1 MLRTPQLSSNC
12 LACFVPFKGP
22 LALITRFRGVSRSQQ
37 NPNLCNRCES
47 HLAVGELHPVTVIT
61 LDFADSVGFGRIRL
75 ESLSQR
81 ELPAVR
87 TKLISLLEQRGALVL
102 PAEASP
108 NGVVQACF
116 NAPVRLDDPLRSG
129 FDALN
134 SAFAWIQDEAIATG
148 LNYPLRAAITKG
160 YVEIFGEPNTN
171 YVCPIGH
178 VTFRAP
184 QLLRYASTGQIV
196 ADPQV
201 AVELGFS
208 AQPDEK
214 AAVIFDQNRSV
225 EDIQNRF
232 PPLPVW
238 SFSFLSQLSG
248 VAMALLAVPCAA
260 MVVAAPGAAALGL
273 ASVFAALLPLWKGI
287 GMSLWPR
294 LAITAFAVVVASVN
308 WIRTELAMRRFRL
321 LQRRLGYPLHLPGR
335 QQLQLRLIRIT
346 SVTVLAL
353 IGLEGVLR
361 VMVMKMPLL

>member
-1 MLRTPQLSSNC
+1 MRWCHKSDASHSTAIIKLSGLLCS
-12 LACFVPFKGP
+12 FKGP

-160 YVEIFGEPNTN
+160 YVEIFGKPNTN
-171 YVCPIGH
+171 SVCPIGH

-208 AQPDEK
+208 AQPDEN
-214 AAVIFDQNRSV
+214 AAVIFDQNRTA
-225 EDIQNRF
+225 EAIQNRF

-238 SFSFLSQLSG
+238 SFSFLVSLVELRWLCSQCR
-248 VAMALLAVPCAA
+248 VRP
-260 MVVAAPGAAALGL
+260 
-273 ASVFAALLPLWKGI
+273 W
-287 GMSLWPR
+287 W
-294 LAITAFAVVVASVN
+294 
-308 WIRTELAMRRFRL
+308 W
-321 LQRRLGYPLHLPGR
+321 QR
-335 QQLQLRLIRIT
+335 QAQLRWV
-346 SVTVLAL
+346 SHQC
-353 IGLEGVLR
+353 LR
-361 VMVMKMPLL
+361 RCYHFGRESA